1 MAQDISPSLRPV
13 LVESLAMKLLLVC
26 LIAFVQSAQLR
37 SEMGRRANPIR
48 KAVILLQK
56 MQAKVTEEGH
66 KEKELYDKYICH
78 CKKSKAELLDSI
90 SKGKASITETSDE
103 LVRDQDQKGQKVA
116 AVEKDR
122 ADRQSA
128 QEVLKSTMAL
138 REKEGAESA
147 AEIADL
153 KSNIKAL
160 HAAIKVL
167 QGKGGSF
174 LQRDTAETLRMM
186 VSQNVENHAD
196 RAFIFSFLSNDRE
209 QYAPRTG
216 EILGVLKQLLVD
228 MQDQLQEAENKESDA
243 VTTFEDLVG
252 AKRQELGALTKS
264 VESKLTQDG
273 ALGMGI
279 VQSEHSLKDSKRI
292 LGEDQKYLEELGEM
306 CKARTDE
313 WKVQSKLRAEE
324 LLTIAEAI
332 KLVNSDDALDLFKK
346 TLSPTGSTLLQV
358 EVSESEMRD
367 AALTTLQQS
376 SSSLK
381 ERNVRVN
388 LIAMALHGK
397 KVAFKVVITMIDD
410 LISTLVREQKD
421 DADKVKYCKK
431 SLRNTQDKNKDLI
444 RMVHDGRNAQEDL
457 QSQIERV
464 VADKQQL
471 STEIKHLD
479 TATAQLTQE
488 RQQDHA
494 ESVEVLSDA
503 GAAIQIL
510 QYAIARLDKFYNQG
524 SHQKTENA
532 SAVISL
538 MQSLVTELEKKI
550 SKAQTEQKIAQSD
563 YSSVMQKSAL
573 RRQAYEASVMSK
585 DSEIASLQKDMSSL
599 QEKTASDAD
608 ERTATHNLLKSLHS
622 GCDWLLQNYDT
633 RDGARQSE
641 IDSLNNAKAVLS
653 GADYALVQTHS
664 ESRAALGDGI

>member
-1 MAQDISPSLRPV
+1 LAQDISPSLRPV

>member
-1 MAQDISPSLRPV
+1 
-13 LVESLAMKLLLVC
+13 MKLLLVC
-26 LIAFVQSAQLR
+26 LTAFVQSAQLR

-48 KAVILLQK
+48 KTVILLQK

-78 CKKSKAELLDSI
+78 CKETKAELLDSI
-90 SKGKASITETSDE
+90 SKGKASITEKSDE
-103 LVRDQDQKGQKVA
+103 MVRFQDQKGQKVA

-122 ADRQSA
+122 ADRKSA

-147 AEIADL
+147 VEIADL

-160 HAAIKVL
+160 QAAIKVL

-186 VSQNVENHAD
+186 VNQNVENRAD

-228 MQDQLQEAENKESDA
+228 MQGQLQEAENKESDA

-252 AKRQELGALTKS
+252 AKRRELGALTKS

-273 ALGMGI
+273 ALGTEI

-292 LGEDQKYLEELGEM
+292 LGEDQKYLEELEEM

-313 WKVQSKLRAEE
+313 WKIQSKLRSEE

-376 SSSLK
+376 SSSLQDG
-381 ERNVRVN
+381 NVRVN

-410 LISTLVREQKD
+410 LIRTLLREQKD

-431 SLRNTQDKNKDLI
+431 SLRNTQDKNKDLT
-444 RMVHDGRNAQEDL
+444 RVVHDGKSAQEDL

-471 STEIKHLD
+471 SMAIKNLD
-479 TATAQLTQE
+479 TATVQMTQE

-510 QYAIARLDKFYNQG
+510 QYAIARLEKFYNQG

-532 SAVISL
+532 SPVISL

-550 SKAQTEQKIAQSD
+550 SKVQTEQQIAQSD
-563 YSSVMQKSAL
+563 YTSMMHKSAL

-585 DSEIASLQKDMSSL
+585 DLETASLQKDMSSL

-608 ERTATHNLLKSLHS
+608 ERKATHNLLTSLHS

-641 IDSLNNAKAVLS
+641 IDSLNNARAVLS

-664 ESRAALGDGI
+664 ESRAALDRKSVV